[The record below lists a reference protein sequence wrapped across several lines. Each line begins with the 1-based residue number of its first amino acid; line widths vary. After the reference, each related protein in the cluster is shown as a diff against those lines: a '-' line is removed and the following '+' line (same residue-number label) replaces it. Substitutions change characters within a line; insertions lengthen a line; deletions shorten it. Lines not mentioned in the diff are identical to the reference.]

1 LYVSR
6 GARVLTVS
14 VVSDVDVLT
23 VFVVSD
29 GEEVVGVGDSEG
41 TELQATRAS
50 NTPKRNG
57 IVMSFFRS
65 IGIIIE

>member
-41 TELQATRAS
+41 TECRLQEQVIPPREM
-50 NTPKRNG
+50 G
-57 IVMSFFRS
+57 L
-65 IGIIIE
+65 